1 MVVVEVLTRQG
12 AGVYAPVATVTADG
26 GNVDVVG
33 DGREL
38 VDLRM
43 TVVSASGDGQI
54 TVEQDP
60 EEWARSL
67 PGALRGPYLSARVV
81 RDDG

>member
-12 AGVYAPVATVTADG
+12 PGVYAPVATVTASG
-26 GNVDVVG
+26 GGVEVTG
-33 DGREL
+33 EGREL
-38 VDLRM
+38 VDLQM
-43 TVVSASGDGQI
+43 SVMSASGDGPV
-54 TVEQDP
+54 TVDQDP